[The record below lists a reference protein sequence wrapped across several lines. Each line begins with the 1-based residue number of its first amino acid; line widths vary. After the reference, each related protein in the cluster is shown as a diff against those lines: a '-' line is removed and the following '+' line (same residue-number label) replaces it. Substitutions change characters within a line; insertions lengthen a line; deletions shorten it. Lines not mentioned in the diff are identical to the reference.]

1 MTEVRDLST
10 QTAVTS
16 SDGFDPNRQY
26 GLFAT
31 KAYKLGETI
40 LTEESPLIILSQK
53 HCHPSNN
60 DIRSQFDT
68 SCFPTNANKK
78 STDDGGSDNKE
89 DDNDIIS
96 DIILPASFKTDDIM
110 TTHQTKKL
118 KALIVVAASYA
129 VQTPTLS
136 EEAKNKLLQ
145 LYHPSSIDTKGN
157 GCDGSGNDE
166 EKDVVKLATLAL
178 NCCKDM
184 AASDSSLKRLVQDT
198 NNTDELI
205 KLLLIYSCNAFEG
218 GRIYH
223 EISRINHSCNPNA
236 VVCEGKDGGDG
247 SSSGDTSVVK
257 AACDIKANDEINISY
272 LGKYLYA
279 GYPTR
284 QKVLRDAKYFSCRCS
299 RCNNSGGNDTH
310 DDLASRIP
318 CPRCHPRT
326 GRYLD
331 EDVMF
336 DDDDDSLVVSYAV
349 PKNGLTPEQ
358 RSIKCEGCEGIT
370 SFDPNEESLRKKKEA
385 LCIKYMSMAEEKV
398 YDRLENNDKVNDSS
412 NNDKSLDVVREA
424 DLQFYQMAT
433 SICGA
438 KHWTTHFMNLSL
450 IEESLAN
457 FHSTLM
463 SMGQNTSGDTDTMD
477 ELLTDIAEA
486 ADGIDRAW
494 KYARGLNLNIDP
506 SHWLFDY
513 TVGLART
520 LVGLGDEKS
529 QKYASEWLTKVD
541 EHAKAFESDAMNK
554 VVTSLKTAWQR
565 HSSTDEREEKTAK
578 RQKVAK

>member
-1 MTEVRDLST
+1 
-10 QTAVTS
+10 
-16 SDGFDPNRQY
+16 
-26 GLFAT
+26 
-31 KAYKLGETI
+31 
-40 LTEESPLIILSQK
+40 
-53 HCHPSNN
+53 
-60 DIRSQFDT
+60 
-68 SCFPTNANKK
+68 
-78 STDDGGSDNKE
+78 
-89 DDNDIIS
+89 
-96 DIILPASFKTDDIM
+96 M

-129 VQTPTLS
+129 VQTQTLS
-136 EEAKNKLLQ
+136 EEAKKKLFQ
-145 LYHPSSIDTKGN
+145 LYHPSIDTKGGN
-157 GCDGSGNDE
+157 GDGSGNDE
-166 EKDVVKLATLAL
+166 EKDAVKLATLAL

-184 AASDSSLKRLVQDT
+184 AASDSSLQRLVQDT
-198 NNTDELI
+198 NSTDELI

-236 VVCEGKDGGDG
+236 VVCEGKDDGDDG
-247 SSSGDTSVVK
+247 SSSSGDASVVK

-284 QKVLRDAKYFSCRCS
+284 QKVHKVCR
-299 RCNNSGGNDTH
+299 
-310 DDLASRIP
+310 P
-318 CPRCHPRT
+318 
-326 GRYLD
+326 
-331 EDVMF
+331 M
-336 DDDDDSLVVSYAV
+336 
-349 PKNGLTPEQ
+349 
-358 RSIKCEGCEGIT
+358 
-370 SFDPNEESLRKKKEA
+370 
-385 LCIKYMSMAEEKV
+385 LCT
-398 YDRLENNDKVNDSS
+398 
-412 NNDKSLDVVREA
+412 
-424 DLQFYQMAT
+424 T

-463 SMGQNTSGDTDTMD
+463 SMGQNASGDTDTMD

-486 ADGIDRAW
+486 ADGIERAW

-529 QKYASEWLTKVD
+529 QKYASEWLTKVED
-541 EHAKAFESDAMNK
+541 HAKAFESDAMNK
-554 VVTSLKTAWQR
+554 VVTSLKSAWQR
-565 HSSTDEREEKTAK
+565 HSSTDEGEENSAK

>member
-10 QTAVTS
+10 HTS
-16 SDGFDPNRQY
+16 VSSRDSFDPNRQY

-31 KAYKLGETI
+31 KAYKLGDTI
-40 LTEESPLIILSQK
+40 LSEESPLIILSQK

-68 SCFPTNANKK
+68 SCFPTNAKKK
-78 STDDGGSDNKE
+78 SADDGSDKKE
-89 DDNDIIS
+89 VDNDVIS
-96 DIILPASFKTDDIM
+96 AIILPVSFKTDDM
-110 TTHQTKKL
+110 TTHQIKKL

-129 VQTPTLS
+129 VQTQTLS
-136 EEAKNKLLQ
+136 EETKNKLFQ
-145 LYHPSSIDTKGN
+145 LYHPSLIDTKENGN
-157 GCDGSGNDE
+157 GSGNDE
-166 EKDVVKLATLAL
+166 EKDAVKLATLAL
-178 NCCKDM
+178 NCCKDT

-198 NNTDELI
+198 NSANELV

-218 GRIYH
+218 GRIYN

-236 VVCEGKDGGDG
+236 VVCEGKNNG
-247 SSSGDTSVVK
+247 SSDNCDTSVVK
-257 AACDIKANDEINISY
+257 AACDIQANDEINISY

-299 RCNNSGGNDTH
+299 RCNSGDSSDAY

-336 DDDDDSLVVSYAV
+336 DDDDDDSLVVSYAL

-385 LCIKYMSMAEEKV
+385 LCINYMSMAEEKV
-398 YDRLENNDKVNDSS
+398 YDRLENNDNVNDSS

-424 DLQFYQMAT
+424 DEQFYQMAT

-463 SMGQNTSGDTDTMD
+463 SMGQNTSEDTMD

-486 ADGIDRAW
+486 ADGIERAW

-529 QKYASEWLTKVD
+529 QKYASEWLTKVED
-541 EHAKAFESDAMNK
+541 HAKAFESDAMNK

-565 HSSTDEREEKTAK
+565 HSSADEGEKNSAK